1 MERMEQMASLAM
13 DTLQKGFINEVK
25 YILLSLEEGSQQ
37 IIDNIS
43 AAIEE
48 ALYKAAQWQKLE
60 KKGPVAYISFSMLQ
74 SNLLL
79 NRYALQVDA
88 WDERFLI
95 DDSEAASEWDFQAMF
110 QEIKPDMEAVA
121 AKVRE
126 QMTRV
131 QKYELKELERAY
143 ILNYFVIALEVLR
156 AAIPS
161 SCLDVMQKSP
171 ALLAPEVQFTVGAY
185 MEQQQPFYTWRP
197 EI

>member
-1 MERMEQMASLAM
+1 MKRMEQMASLAM

-48 ALYKAAQWQKLE
+48 ALYKAVQWQKLE

-156 AAIPS
+156 AAIPL
-161 SCLDVMQKSP
+161 CLHTMQKSP
-171 ALLAPEVQFTVGAY
+171 ALLASEVQFTVGVY
-185 MEQQQPFYTWRP
+185 MEKQQSFYTWRL

>member
-13 DTLQKGFINEVK
+13 DTLREGFIHEVK
-25 YILLSLEEGSQQ
+25 DILLSLEQGSQQ
-37 IIDNIS
+37 MIDNIS

-48 ALYKAAQWQKLE
+48 ALHKAAQRQQSGQ
-60 KKGPVAYISFSMLQ
+60 KGPVAYISFSILQ

-95 DDSEAASEWDFQAMF
+95 DDNEAASEWDFQAIF

-143 ILNYFVIALEVLR
+143 ILNYFAIALDVLK
-156 AAIPS
+156 ATVPS
-161 SCLDVMQKSP
+161 YLHVIQKSP

-185 MEQQQPFYTWRP
+185 MEQQQPFYIWRP
-197 EI
+197 ET